1 MSFTWVPYYKEFAE
15 KLLQSQENRADLC
28 RLIYDH
34 EDELL
39 INYLHDEGV
48 RMIDLLIST
57 RLRPS
62 DYSTEGLV
70 RRIEFLRQRCS
81 NGY

>member
-15 KLLQSQENRADLC
+15 KLLQYQENRADLC

-57 RLRPS
+57 RLRPL
-62 DYSTEGLV
+62 DCSTEGLV
-70 RRIEFLRQRCS
+70 RRIELLRQRCS

>member
-15 KLLQSQENRADLC
+15 KLLQYQENRSDLC

-57 RLRPS
+57 RLLPLVC
-62 DYSTEGLV
+62 STEGLV
-70 RRIEFLRQRCS
+70 RRIELLRQRCS

>member
-15 KLLQSQENRADLC
+15 KLLQYQENRADLC

-39 INYLHDEGV
+39 INYLHDEGGKDD
-48 RMIDLLIST
+48 RFTDIDPFT
-57 RLRPS
+57 TS

-70 RRIEFLRQRCS
+70 RRIELLRQRCS